1 MQHDKQIFL
10 EKSYTECHGGTSLR
24 PFSEKLKFSIPP
36 DHLSKSYTVCFYC
49 MPSWGL
55 SLAFT
60 SHYPFLKNKKRS
72 GTSLPATFFV

>member
-36 DHLSKSYTVCFYC
+36 DHLSKSNLIQFVFIVCQVEGYRLLL
-49 MPSWGL
+49 P
-55 SLAFT
+55 T
-60 SHYPFLKNKKRS
+60 SH
-72 GTSLPATFFV
+72 FFEK